1 MLAWLLTLGCDP
13 APDPAT
19 PLDTGAA
26 VDPTTPIDT
35 VDPVQWA
42 ARASLDLRG
51 VRATPDELA
60 RVAQDSDAL
69 AELVA
74 TWIGAPAFSER
85 MTWRYNDRLHM
96 ALGFTGV
103 TVRDVQSLSTAQRE
117 ALGWEPLELVRATLA
132 ADRPF
137 SDVVTASWL
146 PRHAD
151 QASVWGWDHSGG
163 SWEPYGAP
171 DSRPMAGILSSSS
184 LWLRYDGD
192 SNNHNRR
199 RANALADL
207 FLCADFLERDGDF
220 EFDLSPED
228 LQDMENAIRTE
239 PACQSCHAALD
250 PLAAQLGG
258 FAERSVP
265 EPWDQLGVYS
275 TFDEAWYRGWNA
287 PAYFGTPTGDLTDL
301 GAQIAGDRRF
311 ATCTAQTFAEGLLG
325 RPLTADDPLDAW
337 TQTLI
342 DADLRVSELAL
353 AVVLS
358 DPYGAADERT
368 LAPDQLHAV
377 LVDLGA
383 DDAALHELSWDP
395 DLRVLAGGSDDA
407 QVLEPNRSPG
417 LGHHLVLAWAGTEL
431 AAQWSDPTTA
441 DTRRADVT
449 ELHWTLLSR
458 APSDAEVDALID
470 LYDAAGWDA
479 VVQGLVRHPEFL
491 IY

>member
-1 MLAWLLTLGCDP
+1 MLVWWMALGCDP
-13 APDPAT
+13 AVDSGPPQ
-19 PLDTGAA
+19 DTAA
-26 VDPTTPIDT
+26 DSDATTPIET

-51 VRATPDELA
+51 VRATQAELDA
-60 RVAQDSDAL
+60 VAQDPQALDAL
-69 AELVA
+69 VQE
-74 TWIGAPAFSER
+74 WIGAPAFSER
-85 MTWRYNDRLHM
+85 MTWRYNDRLHT
-96 ALGFTGV
+96 ALGFTGH
-103 TVRDVQSLSTAQRE
+103 TARDLQSLSQDQRE
-117 ALGWEPLELVRATLA
+117 ALGWEPLELVRATIE

-137 SDVVTASWL
+137 SDVVTAGWL

-151 QASVWGWDHSGG
+151 QASVWGWSHGG
-163 SWEPYGAP
+163 AAWEPYGAP
-171 DSRPMAGILSSSS
+171 DARPMAGVLSSSS

-192 SNNHNRR
+192 SNNHNRL
-199 RANALADL
+199 RANAVADL
-207 FLCADFLERDGDF
+207 FLCADFLKRDGDF

-228 LQDMENAIRTE
+228 LQDMEHAIRTE

-265 EPWDQLGVYS
+265 EPWDQLGGYS
-275 TFDEAWYRGWNA
+275 LFDEAWYRGWGA

-311 ATCTAQTFAEGLLG
+311 ARCTAQTFAQGLLG
-325 RPLTADDPLDAW
+325 RPLTAADPLDAW
-337 TQTLI
+337 TQTLV
-342 DADLRVSELAL
+342 DADLRVSAL
-353 AVVLS
+353 AYEVVLS
-358 DPYGAADERT
+358 DAYGAADERT

-377 LVDLGA
+377 LVDLGGT
-383 DDAALHELSWDP
+383 DDVLRGLSWDP

-417 LGHHLVLAWAGTEL
+417 LGHHLVLAWAGAEL
-431 AAQWSDPTTA
+431 ATQLPDPTTDA
-441 DTRRADVT
+441 TRRQDLEA
-449 ELHWTLLSR
+449 LHWRLLSR
-458 APSDAEVDALID
+458 APTATELDALAQ